1 VFDPS
6 PPKNDGLKIERSD
19 TDVRLKTPDGS
30 AYELYHPETWQYV
43 GLNDQTAKDIAG
55 GFPEYWDTADAKKGM
70 ANASR
75 NDAQLYRRLNDLQEA
90 SLDQL
95 AEAHRA
101 DKDNLLR
108 LCNAD
113 DITIPKQF
121 TLERRF
127 AEECIRHETEQ
138 MKEIARIGFSTPAFS
153 PFSHVYMYYK
163 YIHAHSLHIWQRA
176 AAQLLCALLDD
187 RNVRRHAEFLP
198 SLKASPPPPPVE
210 SASKNST
217 LPEKASVSSSE
228 SSEGIAH
235 QRGPSLTK
243 QQSLE
248 MAHCRS
254 SSRAI
259 QWGPLFYDQN
269 AVNHSHF
276 CVAATARGGKTT
288 LLRLLFQSL
297 HSNLTPSPRFVFYD
311 AKAKLLPCIF
321 RPGAL
326 KGEQL
331 DDEVAAALHLLSPF
345 DQRGTAWDIAQDA
358 PSRAAAH
365 EIATILFPVGDSAQE
380 GYFSPASRDVAA
392 EVMLALNQ
400 QSGTK
405 WTLYDLLSALQLEN
419 IESVMSVTRRGQDL
433 FANYFRG
440 SSPAVEDLLRT
451 LRSKTALLLPAA
463 ATWRNATRRLSI
475 RDWVKS
481 QTKTIV
487 LLNDERHLKASREI
501 NRILLNILSQ
511 ELLST
516 KNPPVRTFLY
526 LDEFEHLGRI
536 EMMTSLAHRGAD
548 LKINMALAFH
558 DLGTLKSV
566 YGTDTEGIL
575 GDAHFQAFL
584 KLRTIS
590 TSEWASNQ
598 IGACEVKVKQK
609 STQRGTSRQQSATR
623 DEEYSD
629 AWQSGESESEHY
641 VTRQLVLPD
650 EIRNL
655 PMPYDAKQ
663 ITGYFL
669 APRHDPYLG
678 TLPQST
684 VLRSLSEYVAAE
696 RSGQK
701 FYALWPEVNG
711 VSEHCPKPDES
722 FDLPDDSFAT
732 LYQLGFRKSGYS
744 PDVNLLS
751 NRPDEAILSAQSD
764 DAERPHN
771 GLLDIDFG
779 FDFGDE

>member
-1 VFDPS
+1 MFDA
-6 PPKNDGLKIERSD
+6 PPAPPPRHDGLQIERSD
-19 TDVRLKTPDGS
+19 TNVRLKTPDGF
-30 AYELYHPETWQYV
+30 AYELCHPETWMYA
-43 GLNDQTAKDIAG
+43 GLDDQTAKDITG
-55 GFPEYWDTADAKKGM
+55 GFPDYWTETTIADAKRCDAKLHHRLKDLQG
-70 ANASR
+70 ASR
-75 NDAQLYRRLNDLQEA
+75 E
-90 SLDQL
+90 QL

-101 DKDNLLR
+101 DKDTLLR
-108 LCNAD
+108 LCNAND
-113 DITIPKQF
+113 LPLPKQF
-121 TLERRF
+121 TLERRL
-127 AEECIRHETEQ
+127 AEECIQKESEQ

-163 YIHAHSLHIWQRA
+163 YSHTHSAHIWQRA

-187 RNVRRHAEFLP
+187 RNVRRHPEHLP
-198 SLKASPPPPPVE
+198 RLKVSPPQSAE
-210 SASKNST
+210 SAAKNST
-217 LPEKASVSSSE
+217 SPEKASVLSSE
-228 SSEGIAH
+228 SFEGITH
-235 QRGPSLTK
+235 QRGPSLAK
-243 QQSLE
+243 QQGLE
-248 MAHCRS
+248 MAHYRS
-254 SSRAI
+254 SSRSI
-259 QWGPLFYDQN
+259 QWGPLFYDEG

-276 CVAATARGGKTT
+276 CVAGTARGGKTT

-297 HSNLTPSPRFVFYD
+297 HSNLTPPPRFVFYD

-331 DDEVAAALHLLSPF
+331 DDEVAAAVHLLSPF
-345 DQRGTAWDIAQDA
+345 DLRHTAWDIAQDA

-400 QSGTK
+400 QGGTK

-433 FANYFRG
+433 YANYFRG
-440 SSPAVEDLLRT
+440 SSPAVEDLHRT
-451 LRSKTALLLPAA
+451 LRTKTALLLPAA
-463 ATWRNATRRLSI
+463 AAWRNATRRLSI

-511 ELLST
+511 ELLAT
-516 KNPPVRTFLY
+516 KNPPARTFLY

-598 IGACEVKVKQK
+598 IGTCEVKVKQK
-609 STQRGTSRQQSATR
+609 STQRGTTRHQSATR
-623 DEEYSD
+623 DEEFSD

-650 EIRNL
+650 EIRDL

-678 TLPQST
+678 TLPQSK

-696 RSGQK
+696 RSGQN
-701 FYALWPEVNG
+701 FYALWPEIKD

-732 LYQLGFRKSGYS
+732 LYQLGFRKPGYS
-744 PDVNLLS
+744 PDEDLGP
-751 NRPDEAILSAQSD
+751 NRFDEPEPSHQSA
-764 DAERPHN
+764 DAERPKN

-779 FDFGDE
+779 FDFGDD